1 MLEEHAQGHL
11 ETCSR
16 GTNRGE
22 QGREPI
28 GGFDRDLTTGDNLP
42 MVGVN
47 ARYAVGRDA
56 ISHWVYSVIGVI
68 AGRLGA
74 SVTNSARAL

>member
-1 MLEEHAQGHL
+1 
-11 ETCSR
+11 
-16 GTNRGE
+16 
-22 QGREPI
+22 
-28 GGFDRDLTTGDNLP
+28 

-56 ISHWVYSVIGVI
+56 ISHRVYSVIGVI

-74 SVTNSARAL
+74 SVTNSARAVKSRAYIPKMVEHSRMY